1 MTLRRSAHADGPSTE
16 PVLALGRTTSVPVLL
31 VKIIFLGLVLG
42 LAVAIV
48 PVLISLKSWTMLA
61 ILAIT
66 VIAVFTIY
74 TTRRCV
80 PAKYLFPGTFFLV
93 LFLLVPVLY
102 TIQISTTNFGDG
114 TRTSKSEAVSS
125 IVSASVVRDDSL
137 PTYTM
142 SIGVPHGTAGTTT
155 NDYALLLVDT
165 ATGRTYLGTTDRLS
179 SLSASQVTVKAGRVV
194 AAKGYHILT
203 AAQANDAG
211 DAITGMS
218 VPVDAGKGVAIH
230 PSGISSAYTGTE
242 NLVYDSS
249 ADTITDRSTGDVYS
263 PRMVNGR
270 YLFVD
275 ARGRAVSQQSWLSSV
290 GFANYTSL
298 FADSSIRGQLLT
310 TSLWTLFFAV
320 FSVAGTFLAGLLIAL
335 LFDEPRMMGR
345 KVYRS
350 LMVVP
355 YAVPTFIGFLIWSTF
370 FNKDFGLANQITGL
384 HLDWF
389 GNASLAKIA
398 VCTANLWAGIP
409 YMFLISTGALQ
420 SLPKDVVEA
429 ARVDGAGPLRLFF
442 QIKMPLLLVS
452 VAPLLVSSFAFN
464 FNNYNAIALM
474 TKGGPFS
481 SDGSLFGGTDILIS
495 GIYRLAFGGS
505 GARFGLAAAVSVLLF
520 LVTALMAIIQFR
532 YTRKLEEVL

>member
-1 MTLRRSAHADGPSTE
+1 MLT
-16 PVLALGRTTSVPVLL
+16 LGRTTSIPALL
-31 VKIIFLGLVLG
+31 TKIIFLGLVLG

-48 PVLISLKSWTMLA
+48 PALISMRSWTMLA
-61 ILAIT
+61 ILVIT

-74 TTRRCV
+74 TTRHCV

-93 LFLLVPVLY
+93 LFLLVPVIY

-114 TRTSKSEAVSS
+114 TRASKSETVSS

-142 SIGVPHGTAGTTT
+142 SIGVSRHGDTTD
-155 NDYALLLVDT
+155 DYVLLLVNST
-165 ATGRTYLGTTDRLS
+165 TGRTYLGTTDRLS
-179 SLSASQVTVKAGRVV
+179 LMPTAQVTVKKGRIV
-194 AAKGYHILT
+194 AAKGYRILT
-203 AAQANDAG
+203 AEQVNNAG

-218 VPVDAGKGVAIH
+218 VPVNAGKGVAIH
-230 PSGISSAYTGTE
+230 TSGISSAYTGTE

-275 ARGRAVSQQSWLSSV
+275 PQGRAVSQRSWLSSV
-290 GFANYTSL
+290 GLANYTSL
-298 FADSSIRGQLLT
+298 FTDSSIRGQLLT

-335 LFDEPRMMGR
+335 LFDEPRMIGR

-370 FNKDFGLANQITGL
+370 FNKDFGLVNQLTGL

-398 VCTANLWAGIP
+398 VRTANLWAGIP

-420 SLPKDVVEA
+420 SLPADVVEA
-429 ARVDGAGPLRLFF
+429 ARVDGARPIRLFF

-474 TKGGPFS
+474 TQGGPFS

-520 LVTALMAIIQFR
+520 FITALMAIIQFR
-532 YTRKLEEVL
+532 YTRKLEEIL

>member
-1 MTLRRSAHADGPSTE
+1 MTWRRSTRANGPSAE
-16 PVLALGRTTSVPVLL
+16 PVLALGRTTSIPALL
-31 VKIIFLGLVLG
+31 AKIIFLGLVLG

-48 PVLISLKSWTMLA
+48 PALISMGSWMMLA
-61 ILAIT
+61 ILVVT
-66 VIAVFTIY
+66 VVAVFAIY

-93 LFLLVPVLY
+93 LFLLVPVIY
-102 TIQISTTNFGDG
+102 TMQISTTNFGDG
-114 TRTSKSEAVSS
+114 TRMSKSEAVSS
-125 IVSASVVRDDSL
+125 IVSGSIVRDDAL

-142 SIGVPHGTAGTTT
+142 SVGVPRGATTD
-155 NDYALLLVDT
+155 DYVLLLVNT
-165 ATGRTYLGTTDRLS
+165 ATGRTYLGTTNRLSRLS
-179 SLSASQVTVKAGRVV
+179 SSQVTVRDGRIV
-194 AAKGYHILT
+194 AATGYRILT
-203 AAQANDAG
+203 ARQINDAG
-211 DAITGMS
+211 DAITGMG
-218 VPVDAGKGVAIH
+218 VPVDSDKGVAIH

-249 ADTITDRSTGDVYS
+249 ADTITDRSTGSVYS
-263 PRMVNGR
+263 PRMVSGR

-275 ARGRAVSQQSWLSSV
+275 SQGRAVSQQSWLSSV

-429 ARVDGAGPLRLFF
+429 ARVDGAGPLRLFL

-474 TKGGPFS
+474 TQGGPFS

-520 LVTALMAIIQFR
+520 LVTALMAIVQFR
-532 YTRKLEEVL
+532 YTRKLEEIL